1 MHIVEL
7 NILIVIFNNVKKMIL
22 TLKVFGI
29 LEKHNC
35 NMKKILLILAII
47 VLCVLGYYAFYLGW
61 ALLKIFIGLL
71 FIAVFG
77 FGFFLERI
85 TKK

>member
-1 MHIVEL
+1 
-7 NILIVIFNNVKKMIL
+7 
-22 TLKVFGI
+22 
-29 LEKHNC
+29 
-35 NMKKILLILAII
+35 MKKILLILAII